1 MILNYNEN
9 MKTTKR
15 LLRDIT
21 KPNVW
26 FVERVESAM
35 KKLSTSAIPAWISK
49 THSITTDPLKA
60 KQFETREDAQYY
72 ITYNKLAPDWIA
84 TEHEF
89 IDQPKPVM
97 K

>member
-1 MILNYNEN
+1 MILNYHEH

-26 FVERVESAM
+26 LVERIESAM
-35 KKLSTSAIPAWISK
+35 KKLSTSAIPVWISK
-49 THSITTDPLKA
+49 TRGITTDPLKA

-72 ITYNKLAPDWIA
+72 IKHNNLSPDWIA

-89 IDQPKPVM
+89 VNP
-97 K
+97 